1 MKKRNIGILIL
12 VIATIV
18 FLLGYIMSYA
28 NTGETLHVNLTRLD
42 TTGIGYGIGN
52 AEQSSGNNAVIW
64 NITTHDTNGAVS
76 ATQRNLYCVKANY
89 GATWETAGGP
99 STVLDYNLSY
109 DLQKDRT
116 ELLNKIVDN
125 GTDIDDVV
133 KTLLSESGYY
143 RELLWILDNSYIPGT
158 TDKKE
163 FLKSIGIEYDSELQA
178 YVYNPISGYDY
189 STHVSGNSMM
199 FGYSEAH
206 LMTDADIKAVQ
217 RAAIWYYTN
226 YKQDP
231 TNNEVFNNKERT
243 DWLTITKDGTTYQQ
257 LADYNKTT
265 GEGPERFEQA
275 QILYNYLIDAAS
287 NNKGMYTASN
297 NYTVDGGVKVNT
309 DGLSASSEGKYK
321 LTTTRVGSNY
331 VVGPIKID
339 KNGTIPYGVTIEV
352 TDQNGNKL
360 NYTYTDKNG
369 NSLGTTDIKTLVG
382 RDGGFY
388 ITVARANV
396 EKVNVKIEVTQTTTK
411 KTLWLKGTEST
422 DKIVL
427 EKEQPI
433 VEVTRKEEKVPTEFE
448 GQPEEFDLA
457 LRKYITQVNGTNVA
471 NTRVP
476 NIDLSTLQSGTTA
489 TYKHR
494 KDPVVVNDKDEVTY
508 TLAIYNEGNKE
519 GYASEIVDQ
528 LPTGLVMSSST
539 ASTVVSKDKNGN
551 TKNTYTVKYEA
562 STNKITLTI
571 DTNSA
576 KSLSVYKTGTL
587 DWETIEIKCKVAQ
600 TPDTQNQIILTN
612 VAWISGAYDSESK
625 TLITTKGQ
633 DRDSE
638 PQTKPNVNKDNMQ
651 DYKGNETNK
660 DDLTDKDYF
669 YKGEQDD
676 DDFEK
681 LVLMP
686 EINIPVT
693 KVWNDNNNQDG
704 KRATEV
710 TIKLLADGEE
720 TGKTLVLNEANSWK
734 GTFTGLPKKANGVD
748 IVYTIKEEPVPS
760 GYTVAITGDA
770 IEFTVTNTYTP
781 ETINI
786 PVTKVW
792 NDNNNQDGK
801 RATEVTIKLLA
812 DGVETGKTLVLNESN
827 SWKGTFTGL
836 PKKAN
841 GVDIVYTIKEEP
853 VPSGYTVAITGD
865 TTGFTVTNTYSP
877 EKINIPV
884 TKIWQDDADADKI
897 RPESITVNLKKGTE
911 VIDTVEL
918 NKENNWT
925 HTFEN
930 LPKKENGEE
939 IIYTVEE
946 IEPEGYTAS
955 ITGSMAEGFV
965 ITNKHEVSK
974 KIFDLALH
982 KYITKINDKDIT
994 TLGLNSRVPKID
1006 LSTLQS
1012 GTTATYNHRKDPIAV
1027 EEGDIVTYQL
1037 TIYNEGEKAGYAS
1050 QIVDQLPEGLIYVP
1064 SGEFVSKDVDGNDKN
1079 KYIAKYESSI
1089 NKITFEIAED
1099 QEIKDL
1105 EPYSEGKLDRET
1117 LEIKCKVVYRANTEK
1132 KHILTNV
1139 AWINEEYNTTD
1150 NVKIEKVGD
1159 DRDSEP
1165 QTKPSVNQDNM
1176 ENYKGNEA
1184 NKDNLSDDG
1193 YYYKGEQDDDDF
1205 EKLYVKT
1212 FDLALRKF
1220 IMTVNGEKLA
1230 VSREPVVDVTPLKEG
1245 TGTTAIY
1252 KHSKVP
1258 VALEVGDTVVYTI
1271 RVYNE
1276 GEIAGTASEVKDYLP
1291 PYLIYLEDS
1300 EINKKYGWKISEDG
1314 RIATT
1319 KYLANTE
1326 IKEFNGEKLDYADV
1340 QIECKVANNSIPH
1353 ESITNIAEI
1362 SEYTYNETVVPE
1374 DRDSKSDDMKEKI
1387 PEDKDLPD
1395 YKKDKEKDDYVPG
1408 NEDDDDFEKVY
1419 VKELDLAL
1427 RKFITS
1433 VNDEKPKV
1441 SRVPVVDVTPLKNGT
1456 GTTAI
1461 YNHTKEPLSLKAGD
1475 KVVYTIRIYN
1485 EGEVAGTASEI
1496 KDYLPPYLIYLGD
1509 SEINKKYGWK
1519 ISEDGRIVTT
1529 DYLSNTQI
1537 KEFDGEKLD
1546 YADVQIECKVAG
1558 NAIPHENITN
1568 IAEITEYKYEETV
1581 VPKDR
1586 DSKSDNMEENIPEDK
1601 DLPDY
1606 KKDKEKDKYVPGN
1619 EDDDDFEKVYVKE
1632 FDLALRKFITEVQG
1646 KSITN
1651 RVPQPKMEDG
1661 KITYE
1666 HTKEPLTVHV
1676 GDTVIYTLRIYN
1688 EGEIDGYASEV
1699 SDDIPEHLEYLPEES
1714 TNIEYMWKM
1723 YDENG
1728 EETTDVSKA
1737 VKLTTTY
1744 LSKENGEQNLLK
1756 AFDGKTLE
1764 GRDIKIAFKVKD
1776 PNSNSIIITN
1786 KAQISDD
1793 TDKDGKDITDKDS
1806 TPDEWNEG
1814 EDDQDVEHVK
1824 VEYFDLALLKFVS
1837 KVIVIEDGKE
1847 TISETGYNGHE
1858 DPEPVVKVDLHKK
1871 KLSDVTVKFG
1881 YGITIIN
1888 EGDIPGYAKEITD
1901 YVPEGLRFEA
1911 EDNPL
1916 WTDEGNN
1923 VISTKQLENTLLQPG
1938 ETATVEVILTWI
1950 NDPNNMGLKTNT
1962 AEISQDKNEYDV
1974 PDRDST
1980 PDNKKEGE
1988 DDIDIA
1994 KVILAITTGTTKTY
2008 FVLATSL
2015 LAIIGTGIVLIKKY
2029 VIE

>member
-1 MKKRNIGILIL
+1 MKKKIGII
-12 VIATIV
+12 IAIV
-18 FLLGYIMSYA
+18 AIIAFLLSYIISYA

-64 NITTHDTNGAVS
+64 NITTHDANGAVS

-189 STHVSGNSMM
+189 SSHVSGNSMM
-199 FGYSEAH
+199 FGYSEEH
-206 LMTDADIKAVQ
+206 LMTEADIKAVQ

-257 LADYNKTT
+257 LSDYNKTT

-287 NNKGMYTASN
+287 NNKEMYTAAN

-309 DGLSASSEGKYK
+309 DGLSANAEGKYK
-321 LTTTRVGSNY
+321 LTTTRVGNDY

-339 KNGTIPYGVTIEV
+339 KNGTVQYGITIEV

-360 NYTYTDKNG
+360 NYTYTDQNG

-382 RDGGFY
+382 KDGGFY

-448 GQPEEFDLA
+448 SQPEEFDLA

-494 KDPVVVNDKDEVTY
+494 KDPVLVNDKDEVTY
-508 TLAIYNEGNKE
+508 TLAIYNEGNKA

-528 LPTGLVMSSST
+528 LPTGLVMASST
-539 ASTVVSKDKNGN
+539 TSTVVSKDKNGN
-551 TKNTYTVKYEA
+551 AKNTYTIKYEPSA
-562 STNKITLTI
+562 NKITLTI

-576 KSLSVYKTGTL
+576 KSLSAYKTGTL
-587 DWETIEIKCKVAQ
+587 DWETIEIKCEVAQ

-638 PQTKPNVNKDNMQ
+638 PQTKPNVNKNNMQ
-651 DYKGNETNK
+651 NYKGNETNK
-660 DDLTDKDYF
+660 DDLADQNYF
-669 YKGEQDD
+669 YQGEQDD

-704 KRATEV
+704 KRAT
-710 TIKLLADGEE
+710 T
-720 TGKTLVLNEANSWK
+720 
-734 GTFTGLPKKANGVD
+734 
-748 IVYTIKEEPVPS
+748 
-760 GYTVAITGDA
+760 
-770 IEFTVTNTYTP
+770 
-781 ETINI
+781 
-786 PVTKVW
+786 
-792 NDNNNQDGK
+792 
-801 RATEVTIKLLA
+801 VTIKLLA
-812 DGVETGKTLVLNESN
+812 DGVDTGKTLTLNEAN
-827 SWKGTFTGL
+827 GWKGTFTGL

-884 TKIWQDDADADKI
+884 TKIWQDNEDADKI

-946 IEPEGYTAS
+946 VETEGYTAS
-955 ITGSMAEGFV
+955 ITGSMVEGFV

-974 KIFDLALH
+974 KIFDLALR

-1012 GTTATYNHRKDPIAV
+1012 GTTATYKHRKDPIAV

-1064 SGEFVSKDVDGNDKN
+1064 SGEIVSKDTDGNDKN

-1089 NKITFEIAED
+1089 NKITFEIAEG

-1165 QTKPSVNQDNM
+1165 QTKPNVNKDNM

-1184 NKDNLSDDG
+1184 NKDNLSDG
-1193 YYYKGEQDDDDF
+1193 EYYYKGEQDDDDF

-1291 PYLIYLEDS
+1291 SYLIYLEDS
-1300 EINKKYGWKISEDG
+1300 EINKKYEWRISEDG

-1319 KYLANTE
+1319 KYLADTE

-1353 ESITNIAEI
+1353 ENITNIAEI

-1374 DRDSKSDDMKEKI
+1374 DRDSKSDDMKENI

-1433 VNDEKPKV
+1433 VNDEKQEV
-1441 SRVPVVDVTPLKNGT
+1441 SRVPVVDVTPLKDGT

-1496 KDYLPPYLIYLGD
+1496 KDYLPPYLIYLED

-1519 ISEDGRIVTT
+1519 ISEDGRVVTT

-1558 NAIPHENITN
+1558 NAIPHKNITN

-1606 KKDKEKDKYVPGN
+1606 KKDKEKDQYVPGN

-1632 FDLALRKFITEVQG
+1632 FDLALRKFITEVQE

-1699 SDDIPEHLEYLPEES
+1699 SDDIPEYLEYLPKES
-1714 TNIEYMWKM
+1714 TNVEYMWKM

-1756 AFDGKTLE
+1756 AFDGNTLE
-1764 GRDIKIAFKVKD
+1764 YRDIKIAFKVKD
-1776 PNSNSIIITN
+1776 TNSNSIIITN

-1901 YVPEGLRFEA
+1901 YIPEGLKFEA
-1911 EDNPL
+1911 ADNPL

-1994 KVILAITTGTTKTY
+1994 KVILSVTTGTTKTY
-2008 FVLATSL
+2008 FSLAL
-2015 LAIIGTGIVLIKKY
+2015 GLIAIIGTGIVLIKKY

>member
-64 NITTHDTNGAVS
+64 NITTHDANGAVS

-189 STHVSGNSMM
+189 SSHVSGNSMM
-199 FGYSEAH
+199 FGYSEEH
-206 LMTDADIKAVQ
+206 LMTEADIKAVQ
-217 RAAIWYYTN
+217 RAVIWYYTN

-257 LADYNKTT
+257 LSDYNKTT

-287 NNKGMYTASN
+287 NNKEMYTAAN

-309 DGLSASSEGKYK
+309 DGLSANAEEKYK
-321 LTTTRVGSNY
+321 LTTTRVGNNY

-339 KNGTIPYGVTIEV
+339 KNGTVQYGITIEV

-360 NYTYTDKNG
+360 NYTYTDQNG

-382 RDGGFY
+382 KDGGFY

-396 EKVNVKIEVTQTTTK
+396 EKVKVKIEVTQTTTK

-433 VEVTRKEEKVPTEFE
+433 VEVTRKEEKIPTEFE
-448 GQPEEFDLA
+448 SQPEEFDLA

-508 TLAIYNEGNKE
+508 TLAIYNEGNKA

-528 LPTGLVMSSST
+528 LPTGLVMASST
-539 ASTVVSKDKNGN
+539 TSTVVSKDKNGN
-551 TKNTYTVKYEA
+551 AKNTYTIKYEPSA
-562 STNKITLTI
+562 NKITLTI

-576 KSLSVYKTGTL
+576 KSLSAYKTGTL

-638 PQTKPNVNKDNMQ
+638 PQTKPNVNKNNMQ
-651 DYKGNETNK
+651 NYKGNETNK
-660 DDLTDKDYF
+660 DDLTDQNYF
-669 YKGEQDD
+669 YQGEQDD

-704 KRATEV
+704 KRATAV
-710 TIKLLADGEE
+710 TIKLLADGVD
-720 TGKTLVLNEANSWK
+720 TGKTLTLNEANGWK

-760 GYTVAITGDA
+760 GYTVAITGDTTG
-770 IEFTVTNTYTP
+770 FTVTNTYTP

-801 RATEVTIKLLA
+801 RATAVTIKLLA
-812 DGVETGKTLVLNESN
+812 DGVDTGKTLTLNEAN
-827 SWKGTFTGL
+827 GWKGTFTGL

-884 TKIWQDDADADKI
+884 TKIWQDNEDADKI
-897 RPESITVNLKKGTE
+897 RPESIVVNLKKGTE

-946 IEPEGYTAS
+946 VETEGYTAS
-955 ITGSMAEGFV
+955 ITGSMVEGFV

-974 KIFDLALH
+974 KIFDLALR

-1012 GTTATYNHRKDPIAV
+1012 GTTATYRHRKDPIAV

-1064 SGEFVSKDVDGNDKN
+1064 SGEIVSKDTDGNDKN

-1089 NKITFEIAED
+1089 NKITFEIAEG
-1099 QEIKDL
+1099 QEIKNL
-1105 EPYSEGKLDRET
+1105 EPYSEGNLDRET

-1165 QTKPSVNQDNM
+1165 QTKPNVNKDNM

-1184 NKDNLSDDG
+1184 NKDNLSDG
-1193 YYYKGEQDDDDF
+1193 EYYYKGEQDDDDF

-1276 GEIAGTASEVKDYLP
+1276 SEIAGTASEVKDYLP
-1291 PYLIYLEDS
+1291 SYLLYLEDS
-1300 EINKKYGWKISEDG
+1300 EINKKYEWRISEDG

-1319 KYLANTE
+1319 KYLADTE

-1353 ESITNIAEI
+1353 ENITNIAEI

-1374 DRDSKSDDMKEKI
+1374 DRDSKSDDMKENI

-1433 VNDEKPKV
+1433 VNDEKQEV
-1441 SRVPVVDVTPLKNGT
+1441 SRVPVVDVTPLKDGT

-1496 KDYLPPYLIYLGD
+1496 KDYLPPYLIYLED

-1519 ISEDGRIVTT
+1519 ISEDGRVVTT

-1558 NAIPHENITN
+1558 NAIPHKNITN

-1606 KKDKEKDKYVPGN
+1606 KKDKEKDQYVPGN

-1632 FDLALRKFITEVQG
+1632 FDLALRKFITEVQE

-1699 SDDIPEHLEYLPEES
+1699 SDDIPEYLEYLPKES
-1714 TNIEYMWKM
+1714 TNVEYMWKM

-1756 AFDGKTLE
+1756 AFDGNTLE
-1764 GRDIKIAFKVKD
+1764 YRDIKIAFKVKD
-1776 PNSNSIIITN
+1776 TNSNSIIITN

-1901 YVPEGLRFEA
+1901 YIPEGLKFEA
-1911 EDNPL
+1911 ADNPL

-1994 KVILAITTGTTKTY
+1994 KVILSVTTGTTKTY
-2008 FVLATSL
+2008 FSLAL
-2015 LAIIGTGIVLIKKY
+2015 GLIAIIGTGIVLIKKY

>member
-1 MKKRNIGILIL
+1 M
-12 VIATIV
+12 
-18 FLLGYIMSYA
+18 
-28 NTGETLHVNLTRLD
+28 
-42 TTGIGYGIGN
+42 
-52 AEQSSGNNAVIW
+52 
-64 NITTHDTNGAVS
+64 
-76 ATQRNLYCVKANY
+76 
-89 GATWETAGGP
+89 
-99 STVLDYNLSY
+99 
-109 DLQKDRT
+109 
-116 ELLNKIVDN
+116 
-125 GTDIDDVV
+125 
-133 KTLLSESGYY
+133 
-143 RELLWILDNSYIPGT
+143 
-158 TDKKE
+158 
-163 FLKSIGIEYDSELQA
+163 
-178 YVYNPISGYDY
+178 
-189 STHVSGNSMM
+189 
-199 FGYSEAH
+199 
-206 LMTDADIKAVQ
+206 
-217 RAAIWYYTN
+217 
-226 YKQDP
+226 
-231 TNNEVFNNKERT
+231 
-243 DWLTITKDGTTYQQ
+243 
-257 LADYNKTT
+257 
-265 GEGPERFEQA
+265 
-275 QILYNYLIDAAS
+275 
-287 NNKGMYTASN
+287 
-297 NYTVDGGVKVNT
+297 
-309 DGLSASSEGKYK
+309 
-321 LTTTRVGSNY
+321 
-331 VVGPIKID
+331 
-339 KNGTIPYGVTIEV
+339 
-352 TDQNGNKL
+352 
-360 NYTYTDKNG
+360 
-369 NSLGTTDIKTLVG
+369 
-382 RDGGFY
+382 
-388 ITVARANV
+388 
-396 EKVNVKIEVTQTTTK
+396 
-411 KTLWLKGTEST
+411 
-422 DKIVL
+422 
-427 EKEQPI
+427 
-433 VEVTRKEEKVPTEFE
+433 
-448 GQPEEFDLA
+448 
-457 LRKYITQVNGTNVA
+457 
-471 NTRVP
+471 
-476 NIDLSTLQSGTTA
+476 
-489 TYKHR
+489 
-494 KDPVVVNDKDEVTY
+494 
-508 TLAIYNEGNKE
+508 
-519 GYASEIVDQ
+519 
-528 LPTGLVMSSST
+528 
-539 ASTVVSKDKNGN
+539 
-551 TKNTYTVKYEA
+551 
-562 STNKITLTI
+562 
-571 DTNSA
+571 
-576 KSLSVYKTGTL
+576 
-587 DWETIEIKCKVAQ
+587 
-600 TPDTQNQIILTN
+600 
-612 VAWISGAYDSESK
+612 
-625 TLITTKGQ
+625 
-633 DRDSE
+633 
-638 PQTKPNVNKDNMQ
+638 
-651 DYKGNETNK
+651 
-660 DDLTDKDYF
+660 
-669 YKGEQDD
+669 
-676 DDFEK
+676 
-681 LVLMP
+681 
-686 EINIPVT
+686 
-693 KVWNDNNNQDG
+693 
-704 KRATEV
+704 
-710 TIKLLADGEE
+710 
-720 TGKTLVLNEANSWK
+720 
-734 GTFTGLPKKANGVD
+734 
-748 IVYTIKEEPVPS
+748 
-760 GYTVAITGDA
+760 
-770 IEFTVTNTYTP
+770 
-781 ETINI
+781 
-786 PVTKVW
+786 
-792 NDNNNQDGK
+792 
-801 RATEVTIKLLA
+801 
-812 DGVETGKTLVLNESN
+812 
-827 SWKGTFTGL
+827 
-836 PKKAN
+836 
-841 GVDIVYTIKEEP
+841 
-853 VPSGYTVAITGD
+853 
-865 TTGFTVTNTYSP
+865 
-877 EKINIPV
+877 
-884 TKIWQDDADADKI
+884 
-897 RPESITVNLKKGTE
+897 KKGTE

-946 IEPEGYTAS
+946 VETEGYTAS
-955 ITGSMAEGFV
+955 ITGSMVEGFV

-974 KIFDLALH
+974 KIFDLALR

-1012 GTTATYNHRKDPIAV
+1012 GTTATYRHRKDPIAV

-1064 SGEFVSKDVDGNDKN
+1064 SGEIVSKDTDGNDKN

-1089 NKITFEIAED
+1089 NKITFEIAEG

-1105 EPYSEGKLDRET
+1105 EPYSEGNLDRET

-1165 QTKPSVNQDNM
+1165 QTKPNVNKDNM

-1184 NKDNLSDDG
+1184 NKDNLSDG
-1193 YYYKGEQDDDDF
+1193 EYYYKGEQDDDDF

-1291 PYLIYLEDS
+1291 SYLIYLEDS
-1300 EINKKYGWKISEDG
+1300 EINKKYEWRISEDG

-1319 KYLANTE
+1319 KYLADTE

-1340 QIECKVANNSIPH
+1340 QIECKVA
-1353 ESITNIAEI
+1353 
-1362 SEYTYNETVVPE
+1362 
-1374 DRDSKSDDMKEKI
+1374 
-1387 PEDKDLPD
+1387 
-1395 YKKDKEKDDYVPG
+1395 
-1408 NEDDDDFEKVY
+1408 
-1419 VKELDLAL
+1419 
-1427 RKFITS
+1427 
-1433 VNDEKPKV
+1433 
-1441 SRVPVVDVTPLKNGT
+1441 
-1456 GTTAI
+1456 
-1461 YNHTKEPLSLKAGD
+1461 
-1475 KVVYTIRIYN
+1475 
-1485 EGEVAGTASEI
+1485 
-1496 KDYLPPYLIYLGD
+1496 
-1509 SEINKKYGWK
+1509 
-1519 ISEDGRIVTT
+1519 
-1529 DYLSNTQI
+1529 
-1537 KEFDGEKLD
+1537 
-1546 YADVQIECKVAG
+1546 G
-1558 NAIPHENITN
+1558 NAIPHKNITN

-1606 KKDKEKDKYVPGN
+1606 KKDKEKDQYVPGN

-1632 FDLALRKFITEVQG
+1632 FDLALRKFITEVQE

-1699 SDDIPEHLEYLPEES
+1699 SDDIPEYLEYLPKES
-1714 TNIEYMWKM
+1714 TNVEYMWKM

-1756 AFDGKTLE
+1756 AFDGNTLE
-1764 GRDIKIAFKVKD
+1764 YRDIKIAFKVKD
-1776 PNSNSIIITN
+1776 TNSNSIIITN

-1858 DPEPVVKVDLHKK
+1858 DPEPVVKVELHKK
-1871 KLSDVTVKFG
+1871 KLNDVTVKFG

-1901 YVPEGLRFEA
+1901 YVPEGLKFEA
-1911 EDNPL
+1911 EDNSL

-1994 KVILAITTGTTKTY
+1994 KVILSVTTGTTKTY
-2008 FVLATSL
+2008 FSLAL
-2015 LAIIGTGIVLIKKY
+2015 GLIAIIGTGIVLIKKY